1 MEIFEINLIMF
12 TENALPLIDIE
23 NIKGFQALNAGQSVV
38 VRLGGVAVD

>member
-1 MEIFEINLIMF
+1 MESFDINLIMF
-12 TENALPLIDIE
+12 AGNALSLIDIE